1 MIAEELIKRFGAQE
15 VSLQKDDVLFYED
28 EEALNYYQI
37 KTGSIKMVNYSYDG
51 QEFIQGFF
59 GPNES
64 FGEPPLFGGFKYPSD
79 AIATIDTVVFKL
91 RKESFLNLLKENF
104 DIHLKFSHIFSQR
117 LRYKS
122 IMMREISSYAPE
134 HRILTL
140 IKYLREKSKI
150 PKHEKYTVPFT
161 RQQMADMTGLRVET
175 VIRAVSKLKD
185 EGKIQVVKHK
195 ILSD

>member
-1 MIAEELIKRFGAQE
+1 M
-15 VSLQKDDVLFYED
+15 
-28 EEALNYYQI
+28 
-37 KTGSIKMVNYSYDG
+37 
-51 QEFIQGFF
+51 
-59 GPNES
+59 
-64 FGEPPLFGGFKYPSD
+64 
-79 AIATIDTVVFKL
+79 
-91 RKESFLNLLKENF
+91 
-104 DIHLKFSHIFSQR
+104 
-117 LRYKS
+117 
-122 IMMREISSYAPE
+122 MMREISSYAPE

-140 IKYLREKSKI
+140 IKYLREKSKT